1 MALNVETSGV
11 VRVITLEGKL
21 GTEIAQDLKT
31 EFDAY
36 LAGSPGP
43 TLLDMSQVRYISSY
57 LVGVLVDMR
66 SRLAAR
72 GYALHFAGI
81 DARHRLVLTISGL
94 DELFGYHAERAEG
107 IAALAASA
115 KPA

>member
-1 MALNVETSGV
+1 M
-11 VRVITLEGKL
+11 RVITLEGKL

-107 IAALAASA
+107 IAALAATA